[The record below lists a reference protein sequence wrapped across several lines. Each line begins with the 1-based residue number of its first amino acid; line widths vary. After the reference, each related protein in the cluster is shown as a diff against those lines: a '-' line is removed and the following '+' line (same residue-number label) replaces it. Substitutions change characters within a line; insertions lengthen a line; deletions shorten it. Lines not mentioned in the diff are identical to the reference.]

1 MLLANLFRSL
11 FYTSA
16 RFLSCNKSP
25 SLARPEVFHLIL
37 EKVCK
42 VLYGR
47 FCLDWSLIQLAKAP
61 SQGQFGGR
69 EQQRRPT
76 ASATVGF
83 LFYFSTVLT
92 VVKKTQNITNTRFNL
107 EICVKKKAEVLLG
120 KAEPVGLC
128 CHWRKQCQR
137 IKRYVNERKGKRKSE
152 GWGELSHPVTEQI
165 CLRLLSSPQS
175 AAGSSPPSCSRFA
188 STTYLQLKRGLAA

>member
-1 MLLANLFRSL
+1 MLVDNFRQQEVNPMLLANLFRSL

-61 SQGQFGGR
+61 S
-69 EQQRRPT
+69 
-76 ASATVGF
+76 
-83 LFYFSTVLT
+83 
-92 VVKKTQNITNTRFNL
+92 
-107 EICVKKKAEVLLG
+107 
-120 KAEPVGLC
+120 
-128 CHWRKQCQR
+128 
-137 IKRYVNERKGKRKSE
+137 
-152 GWGELSHPVTEQI
+152 
-165 CLRLLSSPQS
+165 
-175 AAGSSPPSCSRFA
+175 
-188 STTYLQLKRGLAA
+188 